1 MRSLQTGGCALSSKI
16 GTVRSIYCC
25 EDGTA
30 AGRMAALMMSGQR
43 GQGEDSKA
51 ASQWT
56 KRAKGEVSDGCVVE
70 SEGAVGGFSW

>member
-30 AGRMAALMMSGQR
+30 AG
-43 GQGEDSKA
+43 
-51 ASQWT
+51 
-56 KRAKGEVSDGCVVE
+56 
-70 SEGAVGGFSW
+70 EGRRF